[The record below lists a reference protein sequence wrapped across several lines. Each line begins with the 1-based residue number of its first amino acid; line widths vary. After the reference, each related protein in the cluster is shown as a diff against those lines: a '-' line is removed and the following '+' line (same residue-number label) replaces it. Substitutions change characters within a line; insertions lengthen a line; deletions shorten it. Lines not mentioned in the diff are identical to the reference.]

1 MKILVADDDA
11 TSLMVLT
18 MTLTKLGHAVVP
30 ASDGEAAWHQ
40 WQADCYPVLI
50 SDWVM
55 PVLDGLSLCR
65 RIRKT
70 RRDHYTSI
78 ILLTS
83 LGGRANYLEAMNAG
97 TDDFITK
104 PFDEEQLSAR
114 LAVAE
119 RVLGLRQH
127 VRQLEEL
134 LPICAY
140 CKQIRDEQDSWHS
153 VESYIAE
160 RSEANT
166 KFSHGICPGCLKK
179 VEAEIASLE
188 VQMQAAHA

>member
-18 MTLTKLGHAVVP
+18 MTLTKLGHAAVP
-30 ASDGEAAWHQ
+30 ASDGEQAWHQ

-55 PVLDGLSLCR
+55 PVLDGLALCR

-97 TDDFITK
+97 ADDFVTK

-179 VEAEIASLE
+179 VEAEIAGLE
-188 VQMQAAHA
+188 VQMQAARA